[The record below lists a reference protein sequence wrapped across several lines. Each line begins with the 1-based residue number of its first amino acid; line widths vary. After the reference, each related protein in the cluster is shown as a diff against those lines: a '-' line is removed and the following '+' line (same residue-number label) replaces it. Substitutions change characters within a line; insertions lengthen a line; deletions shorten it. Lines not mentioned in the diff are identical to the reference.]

1 MFKIYER
8 YIIKKY
14 FKNFFIVSLVFLSL
28 AVILNIFE
36 EISFFKDIEVNP
48 LMPYFLTFLNAPITL
63 FEIFPFIFL
72 ISAQFFFYEIF
83 KNDEINL
90 LKSNGLSNFK
100 IIKILFLST
109 LLAGIVIIVL
119 FYNLSSKLKFL
130 YTDIKNNY
138 TNDNKFLAVVT
149 DTGLWL
155 KDETDKSILIVKSNN
170 INNNFLI
177 EVLINEFDLNFELKK
192 TIQTEKADIS
202 KKKWKLHDPIITS
215 NNITIKKNTEIDFE
229 TNFDNEKIK
238 NLFSNFSTLD
248 LFELFI
254 LKKDYENLG
263 YSSDEIEIHIIQLFL
278 SPYFFALMTIL
289 SSIIMINI
297 SKNKSIYFNVILGIF
312 TSVMIYYLNFIFIS
326 LGNTGKIPPSV
337 AVFLPM
343 IFISIFSAIGLVRIN
358 EK

>member
-14 FKNFFIVSLVFLSL
+14 FKHFFIISLVFLSL
-28 AVILNIFE
+28 AIILNIFE
-36 EISFFKDIEVNP
+36 EISFFKDMDVNP

-83 KNDEINL
+83 KNDEIVL
-90 LKSNGLSNFK
+90 LKSNGLSNLK
-100 IIKILFLST
+100 IIKILFFSSLVS
-109 LLAGIVIIVL
+109 GIIIIAL

-138 TNDNKFLAVVT
+138 TNDNKFLAVVN

-155 KDETDKSILIVKSNN
+155 KDETSQSILIVKSNN
-170 INNNFLI
+170 INDNLLI
-177 EVLINEFDLNFELKK
+177 NVLINEFDLNFNLKR
-192 TIQTEKADIS
+192 TIQSKKVDIS
-202 KKKWKLHDPIITS
+202 KKEWKLYNPIITS
-215 NNITIKKNTEIDFE
+215 KNISTKENQEVKFK

-238 NLFSNFSTLD
+238 KLFSNFSTLD

-263 YSSDEIEIHIIQLFL
+263 YSSDEIKIHIFKIFL

-289 SSIIMINI
+289 SSILMNNKR
-297 SKNKSIYFNVILGIF
+297 KNKSIYFNVILGIF
-312 TSVMIYYLNFIFIS
+312 TSVMIYYLNFVFIS
-326 LGNTGKIPPSV
+326 LGNTGRIPPSI

-343 IFISIFSAIGLVRIN
+343 IFITIFSAIGLVRIN

>member
-1 MFKIYER
+1 MFKLYEK

-14 FKNFFIVSLVFLSL
+14 FKNFFLVSLVFLSL
-28 AVILNIFE
+28 AIILNIFE
-36 EISFFKDIEVNP
+36 EISFFKDANVNP

-72 ISAQFFFYEIF
+72 ISAQFFFYGIY
-83 KNDEINL
+83 KNDEITL
-90 LKSNGLSNFK
+90 LKSNGLSNLK

-109 LLAGIVIIVL
+109 LIAGFLIIIL
-119 FYNLSSKLKFL
+119 FYNLSSKLKFI

-138 TNDNKFLAVVT
+138 TNDNKFLAVVN

-155 KDETDKSILIVKSNN
+155 KDETDQSILIVKSKG
-170 INNNFLI
+170 INNNFLM
-177 EVLINEFDLNFELKK
+177 EVLINEFDFDFELKK
-192 TIQTEKADIS
+192 TIQAEKVDIS
-202 KKKWKLHDPIITS
+202 KKLWRLYNPIITTA
-215 NNITIKKNTEIDFE
+215 NISDNTKDTVNFE
-229 TNFDNEKIK
+229 TNFNNAKIK

-248 LFELFI
+248 LFELFV

-263 YSSDEIEIHIIQLFL
+263 YSSDEIKIHIFKLFL

-312 TSVMIYYLNFIFIS
+312 TSVMIYYLNFVFIS

-337 AVFLPM
+337 SVFLPM
-343 IFISIFSAIGLVRIN
+343 VFVTIISAIGLVRIN

>member
-14 FKNFFIVSLVFLSL
+14 FKLFFIISLVFLSL
-28 AVILNIFE
+28 AIILNIFE
-36 EISFFKDIEVNP
+36 EISFFKDIDVNP

-83 KNDEINL
+83 KNDEIVL

-100 IIKILFLST
+100 IIKILFFSSLVS
-109 LLAGIVIIVL
+109 GIIIIAL

-138 TNDNKFLAVVT
+138 TNDNKFLAVVN

-155 KDETDKSILIVKSNN
+155 KDETSQSILIIKSNN
-170 INNNFLI
+170 INDNLLI
-177 EVLINEFDLNFELKK
+177 NVLINEFDLNFNLKRTLQSK
-192 TIQTEKADIS
+192 KVDIS
-202 KKKWKLHDPIITS
+202 NKEWKLYNPIITYK
-215 NNITIKKNTEIDFE
+215 NISTKENQEIKFK

-263 YSSDEIEIHIIQLFL
+263 YSSDEIKIHIFKIFL

-289 SSIIMINI
+289 SSILMINI
-297 SKNKSIYFNVILGIF
+297 KKNKSIYFNVILGIF
-312 TSVMIYYLNFIFIS
+312 TSVMIYYLNFVFIS
-326 LGNTGKIPPSV
+326 LGNTGRIPPSI

-343 IFISIFSAIGLVRIN
+343 VFITIFSAIGLVRIN